1 MTIGG
6 LALLAALLC
15 AATMGLALQRGGT
28 CTVAAVDELLKT
40 GRPTRLL
47 AMTEAAFWVGTGLL
61 LARSLGVLA
70 DLPGG
75 YALSGWTLAGAALLG
90 LGAVLNRAC
99 IFGAVARLGSG
110 EWAYLATPL
119 GFYLGCVSAGPL
131 FAPPAPVRLATA
143 SPLQSVPG
151 WLVAVLL
158 VLAIGRLLSA
168 LRGWLWRTPATA
180 APARPGWSPHAAT
193 TVIGL
198 AFAAMLL
205 LVGAWSYTDVL
216 ADLAHAMSFGMT
228 QGIGPRVLIALA
240 LLTGA
245 LAGGWK
251 TRKRQPLAAA
261 ALARCLGGG
270 LLMGWGSL
278 LTPGGNDGLVL
289 IGLPLLWPYAWAAFA
304 AMVTVIAAALWRP
317 RP

>member
-47 AMTEAAFWVGTGLL
+47 AMAEAAFWVAAGLL
-61 LARSLGVLA
+61 LARSLGLLA

-75 YALSGWTLAGAALLG
+75 YALSGWTLAGAALIG

-99 IFGAVARLGSG
+99 LFGAVARLGSG
-110 EWAYLATPL
+110 DAAYLATPL
-119 GFYLGCVSAGPL
+119 GFYLGCLSAGPL
-131 FAPPAPVRLATA
+131 FAPPAPVRLAQA
-143 SPLQSVPG
+143 SPLQGVPG
-151 WLVAVLL
+151 GLVAVLL
-158 VLAIGRLLSA
+158 ALALGRLLLGLARWRRAASA
-168 LRGWLWRTPATA
+168 PGGWL
-180 APARPGWSPHAAT
+180 RPWSPHAAT
-193 TVIGL
+193 TAIGI

-205 LVGAWSYTDVL
+205 LAGAWSYSDVL
-216 ADLAHAMSFGMT
+216 ADLARAMAPGMRPD
-228 QGIGPRVLIALA
+228 IGARVLIALA
-240 LLTGA
+240 LLAGA

-251 TRKRQPLAAA
+251 TRKRPPLTAA

-304 AMVTVIAAALWRP
+304 TMVAVIAATLWRP
-317 RP
+317 RR

>member
-47 AMTEAAFWVGTGLL
+47 AMAEAAFWVGAGLL
-61 LARSLGVLA
+61 LARSLGLLA
-70 DLPGG
+70 ELPGG

-99 IFGAVARLGSG
+99 IFGAVARFGSG
-110 EWAYLATPL
+110 EWAYLATPF

-131 FAPPAPVRLATA
+131 FAPPAPVRLAQV
-143 SPLQSVPG
+143 SPLNGVPG
-151 WLVAVLL
+151 WLAGLL
-158 VLAIGRLLSA
+158 LALALGRLLLGLA
-168 LRGWLWRTPATA
+168 RWRRTTHAPGRGLRP
-180 APARPGWSPHAAT
+180 WSPHAAT

-205 LVGAWSYTDVL
+205 LAGAWSYTDVL
-216 ADLAHAMSFGMT
+216 AELAHAMRFDMSHN
-228 QGIGPRVLIALA
+228 IGARVLIALA
-240 LLTGA
+240 LLAGA

-251 TRKRQPLAAA
+251 TRQRQPLAAA

-304 AMVTVIAAALWRP
+304 AMVAAIAAALWRP
-317 RP
+317 RH